1 MAKDLSK
8 TIWHGIPR
16 MDIPWFPSIDAE
28 KCIGCEL
35 CFLSCG
41 REVFDVA
48 EEKPF
53 KATVG
58 RPYNCMVGCSTCST
72 VCPTEAITFPGRDL
86 IWKIERK
93 NKIFKIVHEE
103 AAKKKEKLKQGDL
116 RETAEKQLSETTTRM
131 KFEVAGVFGEK
142 RFLKKLEETIQN
154 DPIDVVNLD
163 LKIPTVKG
171 LSEATPG
178 YMKFELTSTE
188 MEDIK
193 NYANKIRSL
202 IKENGLVLINESK

>member
-16 MDIPWFPSIDAE
+16 MDIPWIPSIDAE

-53 KATVG
+53 KATVE

-72 VCPTEAITFPGRDL
+72 VCPTEAIKFPTRD
-86 IWKIERK
+86 IVWKLERQH
-93 NKIFKIVHEE
+93 KIFKIVHEE
-103 AAKKKEKLKQGDL
+103 AAKKKMKIKQRDLKSN
-116 RETAEKQLSETTTRM
+116 AEKEISETTT
-131 KFEVAGVFGEK
+131 KINFEIAGQFGEK
-142 RFLKKLEETIQN
+142 RFLKKLEETIENYPVDIVELQLN
-154 DPIDVVNLD
+154 V
-163 LKIPTVKG
+163 PTVKG
-171 LSEATPG
+171 LKENAPG
-178 YMKFELTSTE
+178 FMKFTLTSTQ
-188 MEDIK
+188 MEEIK
-193 NYANKIRSL
+193 KYANKIRAL
-202 IKENGLVLINESK
+202 IKENELVLVNEVK